1 MFNSIADIAPTKL
14 EMRCIILR
22 KGRIGR
28 YGVRNHILDVASMMF
43 AEANLT
49 TRAFSSGRTMIF
61 YRAGDRVPR
70 GAAEPPVDWVIPC
83 CMCTRRGKRRRYRR
97 WRLRGTRIVCR
108 RESQI
113 VEITLRHGEANLSI
127 LAFQSGG
134 TVRFYGTGDS
144 VPGVAAE
151 THVDRVIADRW
162 PSRRRPCRRR

>member
-70 GAAEPPVDWVIPC
+70 GAAEPPVDWLFSYFPSNEHIFIQ
-83 CMCTRRGKRRRYRR
+83 RY
-97 WRLRGTRIVCR
+97 LIG
-108 RESQI
+108 
-113 VEITLRHGEANLSI
+113 GECPNGI
-127 LAFQSGG
+127 D
-134 TVRFYGTGDS
+134 T
-144 VPGVAAE
+144 
-151 THVDRVIADRW
+151 
-162 PSRRRPCRRR
+162 